1 MIYRDFYFFTAK
13 YNAANQ
19 PIPVQPN
26 SQLYMRTHA
35 VIVLFFFVWRA
46 NHAGAKAI
54 DTITIIANAYF
65 IHKKIR
71 PDQFIVFK
79 F

>member
-65 IHKKIR
+65 MHKKIR
-71 PDQFIVFK
+71 LGQFIVFK